1 MYASNMSRISFVDHL
16 CYFCLVLLCF
26 YASLFVSALWS
37 PAGKGLTSWLSFV
50 MSNCDVDTFPLVF
63 LGQMLCLIV
72 LIPDLCPLSYFVRY
86 KYQILVHWLNYCKF
100 GNFCENYTF
109 ANMLKYIFVTLKI
122 RD

>member
-1 MYASNMSRISFVDHL
+1 MDQL

-26 YASLFVSALWS
+26 YACLFVSALWS
-37 PAGKGLTSWLSFV
+37 SAGKGLTCWLSFV

-72 LIPDLCPLSYFVRY
+72 SIPDLCPLSYFVCY
-86 KYQILVHWLNYCKF
+86 KYQILVHWLNNCKF
-100 GNFCENYTF
+100 GNFCDNYIF